1 MNKFAIL
8 TAMGILVGLGLT
20 PKAHGQL
27 LGPLEYLCFDTA
39 TTTATGDCANKDS
52 PFKDVVFSYLHRD
65 DFEDQK
71 INTPGVTAVASCT
84 GHPAAIGCPFAS
96 VLRFPAFATDS
107 VDEDD
112 GAIDGSGAAGQAM
125 WSLGNPGIEFSFDAD
140 DLGGSLPTHAGIVW
154 TDGSGTWTFEAFDAA
169 GGSMGTVT
177 AALGDGVFLG
187 ATADDRFFGAINP
200 DGISKIKIGN
210 PNSGG
215 GIEVDHLQYGRAVE
229 ETGPSCRFD
238 PRNTLV
244 PFHLSLHHVIDP
256 DRFRHL
262 VTVEVSLNGVPPAD
276 PVDITLSAS
285 QPIFGG
291 PSDTPAAMATV
302 TTDAKGKASF
312 EFTPVPSDTLDE
324 TDFSASGSVDGT
336 PFACEGSVV
345 VGTLPLEVSEDAADA
360 VALLGPLL
368 RAVDVNQEYGARY
381 EEFSREIAQVM
392 FENRSRLSGLRDKLL
407 HYRPV
412 IGAVANAQPAT
423 LTRADLEEIHRALD
437 FLELKASRGLR
448 NAINRLRGYLRSPDL
463 LASFGITVE
472 DAAPKQ
478 QRRSP
483 WREIQPEKYQPPRM
497 KRRASAGSELQ
508 PDYGKLAL
516 SFEANQGQTDSQV
529 RYLARGPGYNLYLT
543 TREAVLVSRTP
554 VLSTTSKNTAVRM
567 RFVAGH
573 ARPRLT
579 GTDELPSKSHYLI
592 GNDPRGWHT
601 DVQHFGKVRYENVY
615 PGVDVVYYG
624 RHGQLEYDIIVAA
637 GADPRGI
644 TLAFEGAE
652 RLAKDE
658 QGDLV
663 LDTSAGKLRLRR
675 PFVYQEVEGARKQIA
690 GDYRLKGKDHI
701 AFQIGPYDPSRPLII
716 DPVLSYSTYLGGTG
730 GEAATHIAVD
740 TNGSTYITGG
750 TTSANLPTEGS
761 LGSGFAG
768 GNFLMSDGFVTKL
781 NAEGSALV
789 YSTYFGGTDD
799 DMGLGIAVDAAGSAH
814 VAGFTRS
821 SDFPVAAPAQPAFAG
836 GGFVFGSDAFVL
848 KLNPA
853 GSALTYSTYL
863 GGAADES
870 AAAVALDS
878 GGNSYVTGFT
888 TSTDFPVTGPL
899 QPANNGGEKLGSDA
913 FVAKLSADGS
923 QVVYAT
929 YLGGSSDDAGNGIAV
944 DGGGSVYLT
953 GVTYSADFPTANP
966 FQGLSGGSSD
976 AFATKLNSAGSALIY
991 STYLGGE
998 SDDIGFSIAVDAEN
1012 SAYLT
1017 GGTGSLDFPLAGAAQ
1032 PDFGSVDGLSFDAF
1046 VTKVNGDG
1054 SALVYSSYLG
1064 GSGAEFGFALAVDSM
1079 GNAYVTGNTSSTDFP
1094 AANALQANNAGSVDG
1109 FLAKLAADGS
1119 TLEYA
1124 TYLGGSEADDAVG
1137 IGLDPS
1143 VNVYVA
1149 GSTRSPDSPVTFGA
1163 FQTTVGGGKDVFV
1176 AKIVEGDPLPKITTV
1191 SAASFSGEL
1200 GAAPES
1206 IAAGFGPGLATGT
1219 VGSPAIPLPTSLGG
1233 TLVRVTDSA
1242 GTEHLAELF
1251 LVSPL
1256 EINYLIPEDA
1266 APGLALVIV
1275 ETDGQEVA
1283 RGTVR
1288 IHAVAPSLFTANVS
1302 GQGVAAALALHVAR
1316 RPHPDNPAH
1325 L

>member
-1 MNKFAIL
+1 MQ
-8 TAMGILVGLGLT
+8 VR
-20 PKAHGQL
+20 
-27 LGPLEYLCFDTA
+27 C
-39 TTTATGDCANKDS
+39 
-52 PFKDVVFSYLHRD
+52 
-65 DFEDQK
+65 
-71 INTPGVTAVASCT
+71 
-84 GHPAAIGCPFAS
+84 
-96 VLRFPAFATDS
+96 
-107 VDEDD
+107 
-112 GAIDGSGAAGQAM
+112 DGSFCSFSAERLSSG
-125 WSLGNPGIEFSFDAD
+125 GNPGAFRQVTESFDELIIVSHWNDGFTYDPRTEGAISALD
-140 DLGGSLPTHAGIVW
+140 YSFDLLRVTALGTANWPLLVQDGNHYITGTSESNINDPNWTNHAR
-154 TDGSGTWTFEAFDAA
+154 SGLDPSAFVRIFGQGPARPDFSA
-169 GGSMGTVT
+169 GGAPLSFGYGTSNTSTGPTLTTVSAIDNWSVT
-177 AALGDGVFLG
+177 IIPLGV
-187 ATADDRFFGAINP
+187 
-200 DGISKIKIGN
+200 
-210 PNSGG
+210 
-215 GIEVDHLQYGRAVE
+215 
-229 ETGPSCRFD
+229 PSCRFD

-256 DRFRHL
+256 ERFRHL
-262 VTVEVSLNGVPPAD
+262 VTVEVSLNGAPPAD

-291 PSDTPAAMATV
+291 PSDTPAAMAAV

-312 EFTPVPSDTLDE
+312 EFTPVPSDTLE
-324 TDFSASGSVDGT
+324 ADFSASGSVDGT

-360 VALLGPLL
+360 LALLGPLL

-437 FLELKASRGLR
+437 FLELKVSRGLR

-463 LASFGITVE
+463 PASFGITVE

-483 WREIQPEKYQPPRM
+483 RRGIQPEKYQPPRM

-543 TREAVLVSRTP
+543 TREAVLVSRTR

-573 ARPRLT
+573 AR
-579 GTDELPSKSHYLI
+579 
-592 GNDPRGWHT
+592 
-601 DVQHFGKVRYENVY
+601 
-615 PGVDVVYYG
+615 
-624 RHGQLEYDIIVAA
+624 
-637 GADPRGI
+637 I

-675 PFVYQEVEGARKQIA
+675 PFVYQEVEGARKQIT

-740 TNGSTYITGG
+740 ANGNAYITGG

-799 DMGLGIAVDAAGSAH
+799 DMGLGIAVDAGGSAH
-814 VAGFTRS
+814 VTGFTRS

-863 GGAADES
+863 GGGADES
-870 AAAVALDS
+870 AAAVALDA
-878 GGNSYVTGFT
+878 GGNAYVTGFT

-944 DGGGSVYLT
+944 DGGGSAYLT

-1064 GSGAEFGFALAVDSM
+1064 GSGAEFGFALAVDSTA
-1079 GNAYVTGNTSSTDFP
+1079 NAYVTGTTSSIDFP
-1094 AANALQANNAGSVDG
+1094 AANALQANNAGGIDG
-1109 FLAKLAADGS
+1109 FLAKMTADGS
-1119 TLEYA
+1119 ALEYSS
-1124 TYLGGSEADDAVG
+1124 YLGGSEADNAVG

-1143 VNVYVA
+1143 GNVYVA

-1200 GAAPES
+1200 GAAPDS

-1219 VGSPAIPLPTSLGG
+1219 VGAPAIPLPTSLGG

-1256 EINYLIPEDA
+1256 QINYLIPEDA
-1266 APGLALVIV
+1266 ALGLALVIV

-1302 GQGVAAALALHVAR
+1302 GQGVPAARALHVAADLTQTER
-1316 RPHPDNPAH
+1316 LIYDDTAPVGSREALPIDLGPEDEQVFLVLFGTGMRGITTGATATVGGEAVPIADLLAQPTLVGLDQANLGPLPRSLIGRGEVDILLTVDGKAANTVTANIQ
-1325 L
+1325 

>member
-1 MNKFAIL
+1 M
-8 TAMGILVGLGLT
+8 
-20 PKAHGQL
+20 
-27 LGPLEYLCFDTA
+27 
-39 TTTATGDCANKDS
+39 
-52 PFKDVVFSYLHRD
+52 
-65 DFEDQK
+65 
-71 INTPGVTAVASCT
+71 
-84 GHPAAIGCPFAS
+84 
-96 VLRFPAFATDS
+96 
-107 VDEDD
+107 
-112 GAIDGSGAAGQAM
+112 
-125 WSLGNPGIEFSFDAD
+125 
-140 DLGGSLPTHAGIVW
+140 
-154 TDGSGTWTFEAFDAA
+154 
-169 GGSMGTVT
+169 
-177 AALGDGVFLG
+177 
-187 ATADDRFFGAINP
+187 
-200 DGISKIKIGN
+200 
-210 PNSGG
+210 
-215 GIEVDHLQYGRAVE
+215 
-229 ETGPSCRFD
+229 
-238 PRNTLV
+238 
-244 PFHLSLHHVIDP
+244 
-256 DRFRHL
+256 
-262 VTVEVSLNGVPPAD
+262 
-276 PVDITLSAS
+276 
-285 QPIFGG
+285 
-291 PSDTPAAMATV
+291 
-302 TTDAKGKASF
+302 
-312 EFTPVPSDTLDE
+312 
-324 TDFSASGSVDGT
+324 
-336 PFACEGSVV
+336 
-345 VGTLPLEVSEDAADA
+345 
-360 VALLGPLL
+360 
-368 RAVDVNQEYGARY
+368 
-381 EEFSREIAQVM
+381 
-392 FENRSRLSGLRDKLL
+392 
-407 HYRPV
+407 
-412 IGAVANAQPAT
+412 
-423 LTRADLEEIHRALD
+423 
-437 FLELKASRGLR
+437 
-448 NAINRLRGYLRSPDL
+448 
-463 LASFGITVE
+463 
-472 DAAPKQ
+472 
-478 QRRSP
+478 
-483 WREIQPEKYQPPRM
+483 
-497 KRRASAGSELQ
+497 
-508 PDYGKLAL
+508 
-516 SFEANQGQTDSQV
+516 
-529 RYLARGPGYNLYLT
+529 
-543 TREAVLVSRTP
+543 
-554 VLSTTSKNTAVRM
+554 
-567 RFVAGH
+567 
-573 ARPRLT
+573 
-579 GTDELPSKSHYLI
+579 
-592 GNDPRGWHT
+592 
-601 DVQHFGKVRYENVY
+601 
-615 PGVDVVYYG
+615 
-624 RHGQLEYDIIVAA
+624 
-637 GADPRGI
+637 
-644 TLAFEGAE
+644 
-652 RLAKDE
+652 
-658 QGDLV
+658 
-663 LDTSAGKLRLRR
+663 
-675 PFVYQEVEGARKQIA
+675 YQEVEGARKQIT

-740 TNGSTYITGG
+740 ANGNAYITGG

-799 DMGLGIAVDAAGSAH
+799 DMGLGIAVDAGGSAH
-814 VAGFTRS
+814 VTGFTRS

-863 GGAADES
+863 GGGADES
-870 AAAVALDS
+870 AAAVALDA
-878 GGNSYVTGFT
+878 GGNAYVTGFT

-944 DGGGSVYLT
+944 DGGGSAYLT

-1064 GSGAEFGFALAVDSM
+1064 GSGAEFGFALAVDSTA
-1079 GNAYVTGNTSSTDFP
+1079 NAYVTGTTSSIDFP
-1094 AANALQANNAGSVDG
+1094 AANALQANNAGGIDG
-1109 FLAKLAADGS
+1109 FLAKMTADGS
-1119 TLEYA
+1119 ALEYSS
-1124 TYLGGSEADDAVG
+1124 YLGGSEADNAVG

-1143 VNVYVA
+1143 GNVYVA

-1200 GAAPES
+1200 GAAPDS

-1219 VGSPAIPLPTSLGG
+1219 VGAPAIPLPTSLGG

-1256 EINYLIPEDA
+1256 QINYLIPEDA
-1266 APGLALVIV
+1266 ALGLALVIV

-1302 GQGVAAALALHVAR
+1302 GQGVPAARALHVAADLTQTER
-1316 RPHPDNPAH
+1316 LIYDDTAPVGSREALPIDLGPEDEQVFLVLFGTGMRGITTGATATVGGEAVPIADLLAQPTLVGLDQANLGPLPRSLIGRGEVDILLTVDGKAANTVTANIQ
-1325 L
+1325 